1 MCHGGGGRGGGGQP
15 EEMEINDKGQGVSMS
30 GVT

>member
-1 MCHGGGGRGGGGQP
+1 MCHGGGERGQP
-15 EEMEINDKGQGVSMS
+15 EKMEINDKGQGVSMS

>member
-1 MCHGGGGRGGGGQP
+1 MSRGRGAGGQP

>member
-1 MCHGGGGRGGGGQP
+1 MSRGRERGGGQP